1 MKLALLRFLHLF
13 MAVVV
18 LLSSMGFG
26 LVEHACQVRGKRVYS
41 VYTKAEPGCGLC
53 SVRATHN
60 VPTTSVQATDCCQDS
75 TRYNNVDTSSSLS
88 QLLAKFIK
96 AVTEPMGA
104 GMTALFMALFD
115 GFFAQLAARAVVGY
129 ESPPP
134 LWGRA
139 LLTFVQAFLI

>member
-26 LVEHACQVRGKRVYS
+26 LVEHACQLRGKRVYS
-41 VYTKAEPGCGLC
+41 VYTQTESGCGLC
-53 SVRATHN
+53 AVRASHN
-60 VPTTSVQATDCCQDS
+60 VPTTSIQATDCCQDNI
-75 TRYNNVDTSSSLS
+75 RYDKVDTGSSLS

-96 AVTEPMGA
+96 AVAEPMGA
-104 GMTALFMALFD
+104 GMAALFMALFD
-115 GFFAQLAARAVVGY
+115 GFFTRLTSVAVVEY

-134 LWGRA
+134 LGGRA
-139 LLTFVQAFLI
+139 LLTFVQTFLI